1 MRTKVI
7 QTNFTGGEISPT
19 LAGRIDLDKY
29 YKACSSAE
37 NVIIMPH
44 GGLKRRDG
52 LKKCTDSYINKYARF
67 EAFTFSTTQSYLI
80 AVSTDYIDIYKD
92 GELMASVVSPFTTVA
107 MVDEFDTV
115 QSADTM
121 IFVHQDLAPRKLVRS
136 GSDTSWTIS
145 TITLTNIPK
154 YNFGSGDEDVWSSSR
169 GWPRT
174 VTFHGGR
181 LWFGGSKSKISSV
194 WGSKSNDFFNFD
206 MGTGLD
212 DEGIFDTL
220 DTDQYNQIEG
230 IFSGRNLQVFTT
242 GGEFYNKTAVIT
254 PSDSVWSMQTAYGSV
269 RIRPVMIDGS
279 TLFISRNRKSLRQF
293 IYNFTEDAYVSIN
306 VLLMSEHLASNGIK
320 TIDVQRATLD
330 NISDLVY
337 VIDNSGVCL
346 VLNVMRTEDIL
357 GWTKWTTDGQFID
370 VAVVGD
376 SAYFLVKRGDNYY
389 IEILTS
395 GTYTDHNTTGTGT
408 NITGIDTNEEGY
420 TLTRPHKV
428 VLDDAVQADIT
439 PDAGGVIT
447 FARSCS
453 KFEVGLGYSVNIE
466 TMPITFNGPDGQQIN
481 SRKRV
486 LKTTLR
492 IYNTR
497 GAYVQGKLLRDRK
510 FPIVLNQTEDPYTG
524 ALLITHL
531 GYNRINT
538 VTVTQDDP
546 LPFHL
551 LQIESETEA

>member
-29 YKACSSAE
+29 YKSCASAE

-52 LKKCTDSYINKYARF
+52 LRKCADGYINKYSRF
-67 EAFTFSTTQSYLI
+67 EAFTFSTSQSYLI
-80 AVSTDYIDIYKD
+80 SVSTDYIDIYKD
-92 GELMASVVSPFTTVA
+92 GEHMASVVSPFTTVA

-154 YNFGSGDEDVWSSSR
+154 YNYGSGDENVWSSSR

-306 VLLMSEHLASNGIK
+306 ALLMSEHLASNGIK